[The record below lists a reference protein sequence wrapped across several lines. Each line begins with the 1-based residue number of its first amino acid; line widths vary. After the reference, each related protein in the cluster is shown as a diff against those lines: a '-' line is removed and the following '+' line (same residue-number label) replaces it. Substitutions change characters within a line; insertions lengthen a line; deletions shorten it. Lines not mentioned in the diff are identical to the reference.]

1 MSYLTFWIEINRDFV
16 FVNRDSID
24 PTVFDSGLFILC
36 NWGQFSVNGVAD
48 WVFIS
53 YCSISVILV
62 IATTN
67 TVTMLV
73 VLEDG

>member
-1 MSYLTFWIEINRDFV
+1 MGYLTFWIEINRDFV

-24 PTVFDSGLFILC
+24 PTIFNGGLFILC

-48 WVFIS
+48 WMLIS
-53 YCSISVILV
+53 YGSISVVLV

-67 TVTMLV
+67 TVAMLV